1 MKLLDKMKA
10 LMAIKKVRIG
20 VSIVLSVAVVAA
32 GGATIYTVMNDKPAT
47 SQETKVEKKKKT
59 EKKKEKELKYET
71 FHMSSDSM
79 EKDLTVY
86 FMDDNNQKIAGSKF
100 AVKLVKPE
108 EATKLE
114 EQLNEMAKINEQIKP
129 SDEDN
134 TDTSEEKGTE
144 NSEKTDSEDTNT
156 SEKKTG
162 EEKSILEKK
171 STAIE
176 AYAKA
181 LDKLDGQVFT
191 DDDKD
196 GMITQQELEPGEY
209 VLCYIPTDMYDASE
223 YTIKSTVKDK
233 VEYKVVEDIEKKKVS
248 YAAAGDTQGAG
259 HNVEV
264 QATLT
269 DTVPW
274 VDSKT
279 ENVEVVKPAE
289 CPSLVASKGERLA
302 DGVLTFERTANLYA
316 SAAGNSVDIVVEP
329 RSGVAVTSQDAGAVA
344 VTDLSGG
351 TYRLTTNASVPDTRT
366 VNVTVSD
373 GTNNGTCAVTVVGAN
388 TPLKDANNNQLY
400 MDEGATQVATVG
412 NYNPAG
418 AYYIKTTETRY
429 YGWQIIDGKRYYFD
443 ADGNPVSGKQVIGG
457 VQYTFDSTGE
467 VLTRSAGID
476 VSKWQGNI
484 DWSQVKSAVSFAIVR
499 AGFRGSSGGIAED
512 PKAGANIQ
520 GASSNGIK
528 VGLYFYSIA
537 QNEAQAVEEASLAV
551 AIARKYGGVSL
562 PIYIDMEDSR
572 QLGLSTAQRDAIV
585 MAFCRTV
592 QSAGYSAG
600 VYANKNWFTNYLTP
614 SSYGNIS
621 IWLAQY
627 NTEVTYKGR
636 YDIWQYSSK
645 GSIPGISGNVDLNVS
660 FF

>member
-1 MKLLDKMKA
+1 MKLLETIKA
-10 LMAIKKVRIG
+10 LANIRKVRIAA
-20 VSIVLSVAVVAA
+20 SIVLSAAVIAA
-32 GGATIYTVMNDKPAT
+32 GGVVIYKVINDKPAA
-47 SQETKVEKKKKT
+47 SQEVEVEKKKT
-59 EKKKEKELKYET
+59 VKKKEKEIKYET
-71 FHMSSDSM
+71 FHMSADSM

-86 FMDDNNQKIAGSKF
+86 FMDDEDNKISGTKF
-100 AVKLVKPE
+100 AAKLVKPE
-108 EATKLE
+108 DAAKLD
-114 EQLNEMAKINEQIKP
+114 EQIQEMAKINKQLNP
-129 SDEDN
+129 TVDN
-134 TDTSEEKGTE
+134 GTE
-144 NSEKTDSEDTNT
+144 SNDDAETNTTEDKDSEDTKSDNNKT
-156 SEKKTG
+156 ILKK
-162 EEKSILEKK
+162 KVK
-171 STAIE
+171 AIG

-181 LDKLDGQVFT
+181 LERIDGQVLT
-191 DDDKD
+191 DDDAD
-196 GMITQQELEPGEY
+196 GMISQQELEPGEY
-209 VLCYIPTDMYDASE
+209 VLCYIPADMYDASE
-223 YTIKSTVKDK
+223 YTVKAIVKDK
-233 VEYKVVEDIEKKKVS
+233 VEYQVVEDIEKKKVS

-264 QATLT
+264 QAALT

-274 VDSKT
+274 VDSKK
-279 ENVEVVKPAE
+279 EEVEAVKPAE
-289 CPSLVASKGERLA
+289 CPSLVATKGDPLA
-302 DGVLTFERTANLYA
+302 DAGLTFERTANLYA
-316 SAAGNSVDIVVEP
+316 STVGNSVDITVEVP
-329 RSGVAVTSQDAGAVA
+329 VGTVPSVTSMDAGAVA

-351 TYRLTTNASVPDTRT
+351 HYRLTTNASVLDTKT

-373 GTNNGTCAVTVVGAN
+373 GTNNGTCAVSIIGAN

-412 NYNPAG
+412 TYNPAG
-418 AYYIKTTETRY
+418 AYYVKTTETKY
-429 YGWQIIDGKRYYFD
+429 YGWQTIDGKRYYFD
-443 ADGNPVSGKQVIGG
+443 ANGNPVSSKQVIGG
-457 VQYTFDSTGE
+457 VQYTFNSTGE
-467 VLTRSAGID
+467 VHTRSAGID

-484 DWSQVKSAVSFAIVR
+484 DWSQVKTAVSFAIVR

-512 PKAGANIQ
+512 PYAGANIQ

-562 PIYIDMEDSR
+562 PIYIDMEDNR
-572 QLGLSTAQRDAIV
+572 QLGMSTAERDAIV

-600 VYANKNWFTNYLTP
+600 VYANKNWLTNYLTP

-645 GSIPGISGNVDLNVS
+645 GSIPGISGNVDLNIS